1 MTEIQ
6 QILEAIA
13 RLEAKLDALTGGTSG
28 NTSSNPTPEPK
39 WVSPA
44 EAAIHTGLSAWQ
56 IRERIRDGRWRHGR
70 EYIDTS
76 DGNQPRYRIN
86 VAAVSR
92 FAATPPEKRH
102 PR

>member
-13 RLEAKLDALTGGTSG
+13 RLEAKLDALSSGTDISP
-28 NTSSNPTPEPK
+28 SPSPTPEPK
-39 WVSPA
+39 WVSPT
-44 EAAIHTGLSAWQ
+44 EASVYTGLSPWQ
-56 IRERIRDGRWRHGR
+56 IRERIRDGRWKYGR

-76 DGNQPRYRIN
+76 DGTQPRYRIN